1 MRWNWC
7 MMCKFDGHCENQ
19 DRNIECACYARE
31 QTLRAEQYGN
41 LIEKLEHENLLL
53 KIANAELRDQ
63 VDTINTRLEKA
74 FYDDNTSFWDA
85 LIDIRKTL
93 KKDSTN
99 GKE

>member
-1 MRWNWC
+1 MIR
-7 MMCKFDGHCENQ
+7 MSDKAYQQLLSDQ
-19 DRNIECACYARE
+19 LAKIEGE
-31 QTLRAEQYGN
+31 EIIAE
-41 LIEKLEHENLLL
+41 LKHENLLL

-63 VDTINTRLEKA
+63 LDSIITRLEKA

-85 LIDIRKTL
+85 LVDIRKTF